1 MPSSGDVEALLALV
15 PPWIV
20 AHIAPR
26 DPGHIEEIIVDLG
39 RPPQVRFRDGGEPLA
54 LPRETRR
61 EDLQYVL
68 GRVTRFREDNRTG
81 IERTLHRIACI
92 RDRYHEIIGFT
103 FRAGRTVDGAAQPL
117 EDLLASRGNLLV
129 IGAPGV
135 GKTTLLRSAAAI
147 LADHLHRRVII
158 ADTSNE
164 IGGDGQIPH
173 PAIGSARRLQIPL
186 PDLSRPA
193 AAGDLQAQVILQAVS
208 NHCAEAVIVDEVG
221 FEADARVVRTIAR
234 RGVQLVATA
243 HGRRLHDVVFNP
255 DLAGLV
261 GAPRPVVLSSE
272 EVARHGRTRHTVLER
287 TEPPVF
293 DCAVEVVRRDLF
305 VVHRDVTASVDLLL
319 SGLPPKVDV
328 RRPGATGE
336 RDHESTG
343 EELSPAP
350 TNPLPGEEAVVRRTQ
365 PRRRGA
371 GETDS
376 RGERRGEVV

>member
-1 MPSSGDVEALLALV
+1 MASAGDIGALLALV
-15 PPWIV
+15 PPWVV

-26 DPGHIEEIIVDLG
+26 DADDIEEIVLDLG
-39 RPPQVRFRDGGEPLA
+39 RPPCVRFRNGGEPLV
-54 LPRETRR
+54 LPREAAR

-92 RDRYHEIIGFT
+92 RDRYHEIVGFT
-103 FRAGRTVDGAAQPL
+103 FRAGRMIEGAAHAI
-117 EDLLASRGNLLV
+117 EDLLASGCNLLV

-147 LADHLHRRVII
+147 LADHLRRRVVI

-173 PAIGSARRLQIPL
+173 PAIGGARRLQIPL
-186 PDLSRPA
+186 SDPSRPA
-193 AAGDLQAQVILQAVS
+193 ATEERQARVILQAVI
-208 NHCAEAVIVDEVG
+208 NHSAETIIVDEIG
-221 FEADARVVRTIAR
+221 LEADARIVRTIAR

-261 GAPRPVVLSSE
+261 GSPQTVVLSSE
-272 EVARHGRTRHTVLER
+272 EIARQGKTRHTIRER

-293 DCAVEVVRRDLF
+293 DRAVEVVRHDLL
-305 VVHRDVTASVDLLL
+305 VVHPDVAASVDLLL
-319 SGLPPKVDV
+319 SGRPPQVDV
-328 RRPGATGE
+328 RRPG
-336 RDHESTG
+336 S
-343 EELSPAP
+343 
-350 TNPLPGEEAVVRRTQ
+350 
-365 PRRRGA
+365 A
-371 GETDS
+371 GCA
-376 RGERRGEVV
+376 